1 MADQQGQRGKWVFRR
16 HFYIFFPFFFS
27 MKHHWENTPRRKKL
41 NISQVFISENPCTCF
56 CAFVSFPFWWTL
68 ARKPLKLFLQKL
80 SSRVEFLCKLGGNGL
95 KPVNIC
101 DSQDE
106 IRAVSAHRAR
116 FAFTG
121 LPMPACCSN
130 PDTSCTQF
138 FLLEEQILW
147 EKRLQGKHNSVHV
160 GWPFTDANL
169 HHTDFVSKTRT
180 GIHKQVPNCNP
191 CPRPSAL
198 RGYGIKCL
206 PVLQVSEIFFVRLK
220 AAVANNTSGFVDIAE
235 GPLFPFATNT
245 LVCLL

>member
-1 MADQQGQRGKWVFRR
+1 MLSLHTMPDLPSLACPCLLAAPTQTLPVLSF
-16 HFYIFFPFFFS
+16 FYWRN
-27 MKHHWENTPRRKKL
+27 K
-41 NISQVFISENPCTCF
+41 F
-56 CAFVSFPFWWTL
+56 C
-68 ARKPLKLFLQKL
+68 
-80 SSRVEFLCKLGGNGL
+80 G
-95 KPVNIC
+95 
-101 DSQDE
+101 
-106 IRAVSAHRAR
+106 
-116 FAFTG
+116 
-121 LPMPACCSN
+121 
-130 PDTSCTQF
+130 
-138 FLLEEQILW
+138 
-147 EKRLQGKHNSVHV
+147 EKRLQGKHNSMHM